1 MHLKARW
8 CQEVQGRRGGVVIG
22 RKVVAEMPSLPSFHT
37 TLVKHPVPC
46 LMGGRHKVKLL
57 EKA

>member
-1 MHLKARW
+1 M
-8 CQEVQGRRGGVVIG
+8 VIG